1 MTVFE
6 IVTPSKKRHK
16 RDSIYRYRLSS
27 VNIADELR
35 KRDKNSTQRLLTVN
49 MADELQSFIQS
60 LTNERPINIGT
71 KEHELVRV
79 RERIRKTNVKYR
91 KQKQRMREMMSAIHT
106 TSKELVFLKSE
117 AARIQNEIQ
126 AMDDHT
132 AD

>member
-1 MTVFE
+1 
-6 IVTPSKKRHK
+6 
-16 RDSIYRYRLSS
+16 
-27 VNIADELR
+27 
-35 KRDKNSTQRLLTVN
+35 

-60 LTNERPINIGT
+60 LANERPINIGT

-79 RERIRKTNVKYR
+79 RERIRKTKAKYR

>member
-1 MTVFE
+1 VTVFE
-6 IVTPSKKRHK
+6 IVTPSKNRHK
-16 RDSIYRYRLSS
+16 RDSIYRYRLSG